1 MTTFVLIPGA
11 GGAEEYW
18 QLVEPELRRRGYDA
32 ISVGLPAGDDSA
44 GVEEYAD
51 TVLKAVGVP
60 DDDLVVVGQSL
71 GGFTAPLV
79 CDRVPVDLLVL
90 LNAMIPE
97 PGETAG
103 AWGDNTGANAARDAA
118 AAAGGYP
125 PGYDL
130 ETYFLHDVP
139 PEIAAA
145 GEPYQKPEAEIA
157 FSQPCDIKEWPGVPT
172 RVVAGRDDRFFPAA
186 FQRRVARDRL
196 GLETDEVPGGH
207 LAALS
212 YPAELAD
219 RLLAYLA

>member
-1 MTTFVLIPGA
+1 MTCPPTT
-11 GGAEEYW
+11 
-18 QLVEPELRRRGYDA
+18 EPA
-32 ISVGLPAGDDSA
+32 GLP
-44 GVEEYAD
+44 EYAD
-51 TVLKAVGVP
+51 LAAAAARQDGEAGGTVLVA
-60 DDDLVVVGQSL
+60 QSL

-79 CDRVPVDLLVL
+79 CDQVPVDLLVL
-90 LNAMIPE
+90 LNTMIPE

-125 PGYDL
+125 PG
-130 ETYFLHDVP
+130 TTWRRISCMTCRRRSP
-139 PEIAAA
+139 AARASRTRSPRRRWRSA
-145 GEPYQKPEAEIA
+145 GRAT
-157 FSQPCDIKEWPGVPT
+157 FKEWPGVPT